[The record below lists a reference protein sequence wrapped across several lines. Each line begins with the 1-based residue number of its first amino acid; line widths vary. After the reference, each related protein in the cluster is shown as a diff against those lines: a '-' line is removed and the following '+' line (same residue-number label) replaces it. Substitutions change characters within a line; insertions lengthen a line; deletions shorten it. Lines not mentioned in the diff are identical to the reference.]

1 MFLRIYSMIIY
12 YFYFLLL
19 YLILS
24 GHCGILKVLKQNFHP
39 GQFFSIMETY
49 CYLFLYFM
57 LEYKEISIF
66 LQELLMFVKRDF
78 LQMNMCHLR
87 YHTEIHYIAFVFYL
101 IGELTFYLVIINEIY
116 NLINLYFEYL
126 LYIALTQIMFQSP
139 RLSNF
144 SLIFLIF
151 YQFLQYLV
159 CKFKKHLFH
168 FIYLF
173 LYIFYT

>member
-1 MFLRIYSMIIY
+1 
-12 YFYFLLL
+12 
-19 YLILS
+19 
-24 GHCGILKVLKQNFHP
+24 
-39 GQFFSIMETY
+39 
-49 CYLFLYFM
+49 
-57 LEYKEISIF
+57 
-66 LQELLMFVKRDF
+66 MFVKRDF

-116 NLINLYFEYL
+116 NLTNLYFEYL
-126 LYIALTQIMFQSP
+126 LYTALIQIMFQSP

-173 LYIFYT
+173 LYIFYTWNILSFFTFMLYIFSFTVPPLKFKELFHASFYFLVNFILNHSSFIHQYL